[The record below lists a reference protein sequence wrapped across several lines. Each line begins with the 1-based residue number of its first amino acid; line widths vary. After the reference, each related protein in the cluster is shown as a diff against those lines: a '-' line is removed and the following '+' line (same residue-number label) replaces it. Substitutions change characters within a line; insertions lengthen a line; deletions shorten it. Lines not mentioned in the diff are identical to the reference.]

1 MFTRPGN
8 HHEISQ
14 VATAVICRL
23 DRQAAKAT
31 KADLDLV
38 DLVGILGVPKVRLWL
53 LDKTMIDS
61 DRYLRFVN
69 LM

>member
-38 DLVGILGVPKVRLWL
+38 DLVGILGVRLWL

>member
-23 DRQAAKAT
+23 DRQATKAT

-38 DLVGILGVPKVRLWL
+38 GILSVPKVRLWL
-53 LDKTMIDS
+53 SDKTMIDS